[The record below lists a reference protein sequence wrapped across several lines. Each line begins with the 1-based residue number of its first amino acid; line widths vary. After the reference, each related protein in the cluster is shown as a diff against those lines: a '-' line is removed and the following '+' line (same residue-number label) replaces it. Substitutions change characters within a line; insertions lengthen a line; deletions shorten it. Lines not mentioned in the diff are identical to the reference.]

1 MKFTARKFTVVKLP
15 AIIGALTFTGSVAL
29 AGCSSA
35 NQQNATESIT
45 KLNDACAKVRDL
57 NDQVQALNLD
67 DKGEA
72 ALEDPKAKALLDE
85 ASKAA
90 AELSAQLDAKAKADS
105 GKLGEL
111 RRKYEDNKKVIG
123 EVASFAK
130 DETKDSLQD
139 KARRLK
145 KVADIVGADDCAGTA
160 VK

>member
-1 MKFTARKFTVVKLP
+1 MKLSIF
-15 AIIGALTFTGSVAL
+15 ICALTIVAT
-29 AGCSSA
+29 GCSSTS
-35 NQQNATESIT
+35 QQTATESIT

-72 ALEDPKAKALLDE
+72 ALDDPKAKALLDE

-90 AELSAQLDAKAKADS
+90 AELSTQLDGKAKADG

-111 RRKYEDNKKVIG
+111 RRKYEDNKTVIG

-130 DETKDSLQD
+130 DESKDSLKD

-145 KVADIVGADDCAGTA
+145 KVADIVGADNCAGRA
-160 VK
+160 AK